1 MMAVVEGMQRGAGR
15 ARVWATIAVL
25 IAGCSGAP
33 VREAPSAPAETA
45 KAAVTRP
52 PAATANFRIAP
63 EGLPAQ
69 GFWKST
75 PLVADVNKDGFPDI
89 VVHPRLGKGP
99 KVLLGNG
106 KGQWTDSSRGLE
118 MEISCGG
125 GMQLADVNRDGNL
138 DLVVAD
144 HCGAI
149 FVFLGDG
156 KGGWTPATQGLSTDF
171 SRSKVALN
179 RDPGG
184 FKGTEAVAVGDVN
197 GDGMLDLVVS
207 STDNGGLTVY
217 LGDGT
222 GRNWKERKNAGL
234 PNGELA
240 EPADAYFGGWAFDL
254 ELRDMNGDG
263 KLDIVASYYTGP
275 RVWHGD
281 GTGGFRDA
289 SQGMIKTTLGGI
301 YGRLATGDLNGDGR
315 PDVVIANNV
324 NGAEAY
330 LQKPDASWQGPI
342 DVMPELKGG
351 AQSVALA
358 DLDGDGNLD
367 VIIGGMI
374 SPEPN
379 REWVPFGLFVRWGDG
394 KGAFSRKLGT
404 SLPELGLEV
413 IWGIKAVD
421 LNGDGRP
428 DIVVDTGGATGK
440 IGDGGRPAGLRMPVV
455 TQKQQPVPN
464 VQVWLN
470 EGVARP

>member
-1 MMAVVEGMQRGAGR
+1 MSAVADGTRWMAGR
-15 ARVWATIAVL
+15 VRVWAVIAAAV
-25 IAGCSGAP
+25 AGCSAAP
-33 VREAPSAPAETA
+33 VREAPSVATAGAKAPAA
-45 KAAVTRP
+45 PP
-52 PAATANFRIAP
+52 PAATARFRIAP
-63 EGLPAQ
+63 EGLPKD

-75 PLVADVNKDGFPDI
+75 PLVADVNRDGFADI
-89 VVHPRLGKGP
+89 VVHPRLAKGP
-99 KVLLGNG
+99 RVLLGNG

-118 MEISCGG
+118 MERSCGG
-125 GMQLADVNRDGNL
+125 GMQLADVNRDGHL

-144 HCGAI
+144 HCAAV

-156 KGGWTPATQGLSTDF
+156 KGGWTSVTQGLSTEF
-171 SRSKVALN
+171 SRSKVALD

-184 FKGTEAVAVGDVN
+184 FKGTEAVAVGDVD

-222 GRNWKERKNAGL
+222 GRNWRERKNAGL
-234 PNGELA
+234 PNGEHSD
-240 EPADAYFGGWAFDL
+240 PGDAYFGGWAFDL

-263 KLDIVASYYTGP
+263 RLDVVASYYTGP
-275 RVWHGD
+275 RVWLGD
-281 GTGGFRDA
+281 GTGGFKDG
-289 SQGMIKTTLGGI
+289 SQGLVRTSLGGI

-315 PDVVIANNV
+315 PDLVIANNV

-330 LQKPDASWQGPI
+330 QQKADGSWQGPI

-358 DLDGDGNLD
+358 DLDGDGSLD
-367 VIIGGMI
+367 VIIGGMA
-374 SPEPN
+374 SSGPN

-394 KGAFSRKLGT
+394 RGAFSRRLAT
-404 SLPELGLEV
+404 NLPEVGLEV

-428 DIVVDTGGATGK
+428 DIVVGTGGATGK
-440 IGDGGRPAGLRMPVV
+440 IVDSGQSTRMRTQAV
-455 TQKQQPVPN
+455 TQKSQPVPN